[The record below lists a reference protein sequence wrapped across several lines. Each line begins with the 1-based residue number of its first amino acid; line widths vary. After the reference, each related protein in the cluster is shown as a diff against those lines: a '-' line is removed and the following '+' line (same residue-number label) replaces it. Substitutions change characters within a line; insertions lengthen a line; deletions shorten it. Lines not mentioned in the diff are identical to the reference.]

1 MEILGLKISERAQDL
16 VHEVEN
22 LFSKN
27 IHVKYGNMTIGANET
42 YISTIV
48 DGVPTIII
56 NQGKRLMKKIWYTR
70 YGI

>member
-27 IHVKYGNMTIGANET
+27 IHVKYGTMTIGANET
-42 YISTIV
+42 
-48 DGVPTIII
+48 
-56 NQGKRLMKKIWYTR
+56 
-70 YGI
+70 

>member
-27 IHVKYGNMTIGANET
+27 IHVIYGNMTI
-42 YISTIV
+42 V
-48 DGVPTIII
+48 
-56 NQGKRLMKKIWYTR
+56 
-70 YGI
+70 